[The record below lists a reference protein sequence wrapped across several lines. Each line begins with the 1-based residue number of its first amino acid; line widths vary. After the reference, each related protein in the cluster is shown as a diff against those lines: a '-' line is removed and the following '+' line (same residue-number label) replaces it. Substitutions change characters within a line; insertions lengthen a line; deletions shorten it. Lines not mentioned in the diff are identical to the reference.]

1 MRDRSLQHSAFW
13 IVLVVATHA
22 VNADEYS
29 VVSPDGRNSLIVT
42 RTDSGVQYAVRR
54 DGKEIIR
61 PTPIAIT
68 IDGKTLPGE
77 AGGAEVESQILD
89 EAVTPVVPTVGS
101 ALRDHCRESRVVFER
116 GLALRLRAYDDGVA
130 FRWESSLGQKKT
142 VVDNEEMA
150 FRFCEDFAVYF
161 PKPNGEGFFSH
172 QENQFDRRP
181 ISKCAEL
188 PAGPVPVLVEL
199 GGGDYLLITD
209 VNVEGYPGLWLRG
222 GESTTLVA
230 EFPRY
235 PARVEREGDRDLK
248 VVERKPHLAETAG
261 ERTYPWRAFVLGD
274 AAGLLTSTM
283 LYHLAEPSRLADTSW
298 IRPGKVAWD
307 WWNALNIH
315 GVPFKSGVNQDTY
328 KHYIDFASENGIP
341 YIILDEGW
349 SVPGPENL
357 LKVVPEI
364 DMPALI
370 QYGRERRVGV
380 ILWMTSTA
388 LEANFERAFE
398 QFERWGVAGLKID
411 FMQRDDQVMMDFVYR
426 AAAEA
431 ARRKMIVDYHGG
443 PKPAGL
449 PRTWP
454 NVLTIES
461 VLGLEQAKWCD
472 LANPEMAVLLPFI
485 RMVVGPM
492 DYTPGAMINLQKKDF
507 RSMHARPASMGTR
520 AHQLAMYV
528 VYLSPLQMLA
538 DSPSH
543 YRANP
548 DCLEFLR
555 RVPVTW
561 DETRVLA
568 AEVGEVVAVARRH
581 GDTWYLGAMTDW
593 TARDL
598 SLPLDFLPAG
608 TYAVTAW
615 SDGVNA
621 DRYGSDVAVT
631 RREVDAKGKL
641 AIHLAPGGG
650 FAAIVEKVTVK

>member
-1 MRDRSLQHSAFW
+1 MRNRSFHLCAFW
-13 IVLVVATHA
+13 IVLAVAAHA
-22 VNADEYS
+22 VHADEYR
-29 VVSPDGRNSLIVT
+29 VVSPNGRNILTVT
-42 RTDSGVQYAVRR
+42 RTDTGVHYAVRR

-68 IDGKTLPGE
+68 IDGKALPGD
-77 AGGAEVESQILD
+77 AAVADVQSQTLD
-89 EAVTPVVPTVGS
+89 ETVTPVVPTIGS
-101 ALRDHCRESRVVFER
+101 ALREHCRESRVAFACGV
-116 GLALRLRAYDDGVA
+116 ALRLRAYDDGVA
-130 FRWESSLGQKKT
+130 FRWESSLGQKAI
-142 VVDNEEMA
+142 VVDGEALA
-150 FRFCEDFAVYF
+150 FGFRKDFAVYF

-172 QENQFDRRP
+172 QENEFDRRP
-181 ISKCAEL
+181 VTKCAGL
-188 PAGPVPVLVEL
+188 PAGPVPALLEL

-222 GESTTLVA
+222 GEKTTLVA

-235 PARVEREGDRDLK
+235 PAQTQRDTDRDVK
-248 VVERKPHLAETAG
+248 IVERKPHLAETVG
-261 ERTYPWRAFVLGD
+261 ERTYPWRAFVLAD

-283 LYHLAEPSRLADTSW
+283 LYHLAEPSRLAETSW

-315 GVPFKSGVNQDTY
+315 GVPFRAGVNQDTY
-328 KHYIDFASENGIP
+328 KHYIDFAAENGIP

-370 QYGRERRVGV
+370 RYGVERRVGV
-380 ILWMTSTA
+380 VLWMTSTA
-388 LEANFERAFE
+388 LEANFQRAFE
-398 QFERWGVAGLKID
+398 QFEAWGVAGLKID
-411 FMQRDDQVMMDFVYR
+411 FMQRDDQIMMDFLYR

-443 PKPAGL
+443 PKPAGIT
-449 PRTWP
+449 RTWP

-472 LANPEMAVLLPFI
+472 KADPEMAVLLPFI

-492 DYTPGAMINLQKKDF
+492 DYTPGAMVNLQKKDF
-507 RSMHARPASMGTR
+507 RSMFSRPASMGTR

-528 VYLSPLQMLA
+528 VYVSPLQMLA

-548 DCLEFLR
+548 DCLPFLR

-568 AEVGEVVAVARRH
+568 AEVGKVVAVARRH
-581 GDTWYLGAMTDW
+581 GDTWYVGALTDW

-598 SLPLDFLPAG
+598 SLPLDFLAAG
-608 TYAVTAW
+608 PYAVTAW

-621 DRYGSDVAVT
+621 DRYGSDVSVT

-641 AIHLAPGGG
+641 GIHLAPGGG
-650 FAAIVEKVTVK
+650 FAAIVEKAPTP